1 MFKVKPKPQ
10 NPGATGKSF
19 NEDKEDDA
27 IDFKNL
33 ILNELKENKTLLKM
47 GDGGSS
53 SGSDSAPSEDNLAAT
68 ELIKN
73 LPVADK
79 TLKAKIKTEN

>member
-33 ILNELKENKTLLKM
+33 ILNELKENKTLLK
-47 GDGGSS
+47 
-53 SGSDSAPSEDNLAAT
+53 
-68 ELIKN
+68 
-73 LPVADK
+73 
-79 TLKAKIKTEN
+79 